1 MKKLIVSLAVSVILL
16 LVFQSFL
23 FNPSAS
29 SDVPN
34 DAKEIFETSCYNCH
48 SNEASNEKAIDALN
62 FDLWDGYKKTKQI
75 SKLESICEV
84 VKEGKMPP
92 EKYLD
97 KNPDAVLSDEQKKI
111 LCNWT
116 DERSTKLMEGN

>member
-1 MKKLIVSLAVSVILL
+1 MKKLILSLAVSGILL
-16 LVFQSFL
+16 LVFQSFI
-23 FNPSAS
+23 FDPAAS
-29 SDVPN
+29 PQVPTDVK
-34 DAKEIFETSCYNCH
+34 DILKTSCYDCH
-48 SNEASNEKAIDALN
+48 SNEASNKKAIDALN
-62 FDLWDGYKKTKQI
+62 FDQWDGYKTTKQI

-111 LCNWT
+111 VCDWT
-116 DERSTKLMEGN
+116 DEASAILMESN